1 MSAGAGATSWA
12 GVEVF
17 RARMELDEVSEHLG
31 MKFWDWGIPTAV
43 SLVEADIGL
52 PLVATGGIR
61 DGVMIAKAMALGASM
76 SSVALPLVSAARIGP
91 EKVKKLL
98 ELYIEELKA
107 VMYLTGSRSVED
119 IRRAPVIISGKP
131 GIRWRQGASTGRP
144 SPSADHGALALNK
157 KVQFK

>member
-131 GIRWRQGASTGRP
+131 RSTLEARGFNWKAFAQR
-144 SPSADHGALALNK
+144 
-157 KVQFK
+157 